1 MWEHMTKIKF
11 DQNGKAEKARC
22 NYCHQEYC
30 CVSTNGTSTLRK
42 HILNCKKYPFNERNK
57 GQQSLSFQSTGREG
71 STNKLLNWCFNQER
85 SRIAFAKMIITDEL
99 PFRFIEREGF
109 RHFMSV
115 TQPEFKFVSR
125 NTVVKDCFSIYMQE
139 RKKLKDVLTNSSQR
153 VCLTTDCWTSLQ
165 NISYMCLTAH
175 FIDKDWKLHKRIIN
189 FCVLPS
195 HKGKDIGKMV
205 EFCLINWGIDKLCT
219 ITVDNASSNDVAVE
233 YLRSKISKNDGL
245 LVDGKYFHMRC
256 CAHILNL
263 IVRDGINE
271 VSESICRIRG
281 IVKYIRS
288 SPSRASQFRAC
299 VDQERISSKA
309 LCVLDVP
316 TRWNYTYLMLES
328 ALKYQRAFERLEDQD
343 SHFASDLREGPPMGS
358 DWDNARALVKFLKCF
373 FESTKRLSGSLYV
386 TSNSYFR
393 EVFKIENTLVTWSKS
408 SDINLSLM
416 AIKMKE
422 KFDKYWGNID
432 KVNMMLLIAVLLDP
446 RYKLEYIE
454 FCYAKVYEVGKVK
467 GLIGR
472 IMGALTTIFDHYQR
486 LHSLGPSSSKN
497 HSLGEI
503 NKPVSLS
510 PQGSRSDDDGD
521 NVIDDEIEVEYK
533 LHRQVR
539 SGLGSKSEI
548 DRFLE
553 DEIEDQTPSFDILV
567 WWKANSSKYRILS
580 QVAKDVLAIPVS
592 TVASESA
599 FSTGGRVLDQ
609 FRSSLTPKIVEC
621 LICTQDWLRASSQP
635 IEVEEKL
642 EDLQE
647 IETSIVPEI

>member
-1 MWEHMTKIKF
+1 
-11 DQNGKAEKARC
+11 
-22 NYCHQEYC
+22 
-30 CVSTNGTSTLRK
+30 
-42 HILNCKKYPFNERNK
+42 
-57 GQQSLSFQSTGREG
+57 
-71 STNKLLNWCFNQER
+71 
-85 SRIAFAKMIITDEL
+85 
-99 PFRFIEREGF
+99 
-109 RHFMSV
+109 
-115 TQPEFKFVSR
+115 
-125 NTVVKDCFSIYMQE
+125 
-139 RKKLKDVLTNSSQR
+139 
-153 VCLTTDCWTSLQ
+153 
-165 NISYMCLTAH
+165 
-175 FIDKDWKLHKRIIN
+175 
-189 FCVLPS
+189 
-195 HKGKDIGKMV
+195 
-205 EFCLINWGIDKLCT
+205 
-219 ITVDNASSNDVAVE
+219 
-233 YLRSKISKNDGL
+233 
-245 LVDGKYFHMRC
+245 MRC

-271 VSESICRIRG
+271 VSESICCIRG

-299 VDQERISSKA
+299 VDQ
-309 LCVLDVP
+309 
-316 TRWNYTYLMLES
+316 
-328 ALKYQRAFERLEDQD
+328 
-343 SHFASDLREGPPMGS
+343 
-358 DWDNARALVKFLKCF
+358 
-373 FESTKRLSGSLYV
+373 
-386 TSNSYFR
+386 
-393 EVFKIENTLVTWSKS
+393 
-408 SDINLSLM
+408 
-416 AIKMKE
+416 AI
-422 KFDKYWGNID
+422 
-432 KVNMMLLIAVLLDP
+432 
-446 RYKLEYIE
+446 
-454 FCYAKVYEVGKVK
+454 GKVK

-503 NKPVSLS
+503 DKPVSLS

-548 DRFLE
+548 DRYLE

-580 QVAKDVLAIPVS
+580 QVEKDVLAIPVS

-609 FRSSLTPKIVEC
+609 FRSSLTPKIIQC

-647 IETSIVPEI
+647 IETSTSKS